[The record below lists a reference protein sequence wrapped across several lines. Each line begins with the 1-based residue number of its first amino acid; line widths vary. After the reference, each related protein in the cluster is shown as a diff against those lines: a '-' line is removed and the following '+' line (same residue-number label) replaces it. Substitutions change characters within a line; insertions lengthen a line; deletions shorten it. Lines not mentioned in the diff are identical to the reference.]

1 MTSDNK
7 RSLADWQDPQIVG
20 RNKQAGHVTYVPYGT
35 IASAPANERSASPFF
50 KLLNGTWRFRW
61 APRPADS
68 PDAWAAKEHDDT
80 AWDQVAVPGNWQLQG
95 AYDPPI
101 YTNVRYP
108 FPIDDQNS
116 VPVDDNPT
124 GLYRTHFTI
133 PQAWD
138 GYEVYLNFDGVDST
152 FHLWINGRMVGYSQD
167 SRLPA
172 EFDITAYIHPGENTL
187 AARVYRWSDGAYLE
201 DQDFWR
207 MSGIYRDVYL
217 TARPTLH
224 VRDFWARTELDSDY
238 RDATLK
244 LTAQVTNCAQQVSA
258 SSQLAM
264 RLLNAAGQIVDE
276 AVLSPNLTVA
286 GNSEIQLEIAR
297 LIINPAKWS
306 AEEPNL
312 YTLLLVLSDESGQ
325 VVEVLR
331 NHIGFRQVELKEGRL
346 LINGQPLVV
355 KGVNRH
361 EHEPLAGH
369 AIGVDSMVADIK
381 LMKQFNIN
389 AVRTSHYPNDPRW
402 YDLCDEYG
410 IYLYDEA
417 NVESHGVWDRL
428 AKDPVWKTAFMERA
442 IRMVERDKNHPSVIV
457 WSLGNESGF
466 GPNHEAMAGWIH
478 MRDTTR
484 LVHYHPAENAP
495 CVDILGPMYPRISRI
510 IEMAEER
517 NETRPV
523 IMCEYSHAMGN
534 SNGNLFEYWQT
545 IERYARLQG
554 GFIWDWVD
562 QGIQRTAEDGQVW
575 YAYGGDY
582 GDQPND
588 LNFCINGLIG
598 PDRTPHPGLYE
609 YKKVLQPVCV
619 EALDLARGWI
629 KVSNRNLFVDL
640 HNLLGDWTI
649 SSEAG
654 ILQSG
659 TLQALEIGPGKS
671 QWFNLPYRLPQAEPG
686 REYWLT
692 CRFILAQDTPWA
704 TAGHEI
710 AWEQF
715 RLPIENQASTPLV
728 ITNLPSLSVQENN
741 EALLVKGNTWQ
752 STWDKTTG
760 ALSHWRWMGKELIA
774 QGPRLAI
781 WRAPTD
787 NDNTVWGD
795 QKAAIHW
802 REAGLDRLQEQVRSV
817 TFAQKT
823 LGVVQVHTK
832 TRLAAPD
839 HEVGFDCDYLYT
851 FYGNGDLLIEVQA
864 DPSLALPPLPR
875 LGLRLALPAG
885 FESVRWYGRGPNE
898 SYWDRKQ
905 GTRFGVF
912 SSTVNEQYVPY
923 VKPQENGNKTDVRW
937 LALTDSAGVGLLAVG
952 QPYFEFSAHHF
963 TPEDLSK
970 AAHTHEIGRRPEIT
984 LHLDYKQAGLGT
996 ASCGPGTLPQ
1006 YRLWP
1011 QATRWRIWLRPLA
1024 VGEDP
1029 VVVSSRLRLQ
1039 ETAPWEG

>member
-1 MTSDNK
+1 MTSENV
-7 RSLADWQDPQIVG
+7 RPLADWQDPQIVG

-35 IASAPANERSASPFF
+35 IDSALANERNSSPFF
-50 KLLNGTWRFRW
+50 RLLNGTWRFHW

-68 PDAWAAKEHDDT
+68 PDAWAANEVDD
-80 AWDQVAVPGNWQLQG
+80 AGWDQVAVPGNWQLQG

-108 FPIDDQNS
+108 FPIDDANS
-116 VPVDDNPT
+116 VPVEDNPT
-124 GLYRTHFTI
+124 GFYRTRFTI

-138 GYEVYLNFDGVDST
+138 GYEIYLNFDGVDST
-152 FHLWINGRMVGYSQD
+152 FHLWINGQMVGYSQD

-172 EFDITAYIHPGENTL
+172 EFDITAFIHTGENTL

-217 TARPTLH
+217 TARPRLH
-224 VRDFWARTELDSDY
+224 VRDFWARTELDADY
-238 RDATLK
+238 YDATLK
-244 LTAQVTNCAQQVSA
+244 LTAQVTNCAQQMSA
-258 SSQLAM
+258 PCQLAM
-264 RLLNAAGQIVDE
+264 RLLDTTGKIVDE
-276 AVLSPNLTVA
+276 AILSTNLTVA
-286 GNSEIQLEIAR
+286 GHSEIELEIER
-297 LIINPAKWS
+297 PIHNPDKWS

-312 YTLLLVLSDESGQ
+312 YTLLLILSDQEGQ
-325 VVEVLR
+325 VVEVLQ
-331 NHIGFRQVELKEGRL
+331 NKVGFRQVELKEGRL
-346 LINGQPLVV
+346 LINGQALVV

-369 AIGVDSMVADIK
+369 AIGVDSMIADIK

-410 IYLYDEA
+410 IYLFDEA
-417 NVESHGVWDRL
+417 NLESHGVWDRL

-442 IRMVERDKNHPSVIV
+442 IRMVERDKNHPSVIA
-457 WSLGNESGF
+457 WSLGNESGY
-466 GPNHEAMAGWIH
+466 GPNHEAMADWIH
-478 MRDTTR
+478 ERDTTR

-517 NETRPV
+517 SETRPV

-545 IERYARLQG
+545 IERYPRLQG

-562 QGIQRTAEDGQVW
+562 QGIQRTTADGQVW

-582 GDQPND
+582 DDQPND
-588 LNFCINGLIG
+588 LNFCCNGLIG
-598 PDRTPHPGLYE
+598 PDRIPHPGLYE
-609 YKKVLQPVCV
+609 YKKVLQPVSV

-629 KVSNRNLFVDL
+629 RVSNRNLFTDL
-640 HNLLGDWTI
+640 SNLRGEWTI
-649 SSEAG
+649 SSPTG
-654 ILQSG
+654 VLQSG
-659 TLQALEIGPGKS
+659 ELTALEIGPGES
-671 QWFNLPYRLPQAEPG
+671 QWITLPYQLPQPEPG
-686 REYWLT
+686 SEYWLT
-692 CRFILAQDTPWA
+692 CRFNLAQDTPWA
-704 TAGHEI
+704 SAGHEV

-715 RLPIENQASTPLV
+715 RLPIANQTSTSLV
-728 ITNLPSLSVQENN
+728 ITSLPSLRVHEGNSDLVVQGSE
-741 EALLVKGNTWQ
+741 WQ
-752 STWDKTTG
+752 ASWDKTTG
-760 ALSHWRWMGKELIA
+760 TLSRWNWAGKELIS
-774 QGPRLAI
+774 QGPHLAI

-787 NDNTVWGD
+787 NDNNLWGD
-795 QKAAIHW
+795 QKAALRW
-802 REAGLDRLQEQVRSV
+802 CEAGLDRLQERVLGI
-817 TFAQKT
+817 TFAHQEPQ
-823 LGVVQVHTK
+823 VVTVQTK
-832 TRLAAPD
+832 THLAAPNI
-839 HEVGFDCDYLYT
+839 EAGFDCGYLYT
-851 FYGNGDLLIEVQA
+851 LYGNGDLVIEVQV
-864 DPSLALPPLPR
+864 DPNPSLPPLPR
-875 LGLRLALPAG
+875 LGLRLVLPGG

-912 SSTVNEQYVPY
+912 SSTVDEQYVPY

-937 LALTDSAGVGLLAVG
+937 MALTDTAGAGLLAVG
-952 QPYFEFSAHHF
+952 QPCFEFSAHHF
-963 TPEDLSK
+963 TPEDLTQ

-984 LHLDYKQAGLGT
+984 LHLDYLHAGLGT

-1006 YRLWP
+1006 YRLFP
-1011 QATRWRIWLRPLA
+1011 QPTRWRIWLRPLA
-1024 VGEDP
+1024 AGEDP
-1029 VVVSSRLRLQ
+1029 VIVSGRLRSQ
-1039 ETAPWEG
+1039 